1 MYGGRLSEFRE
12 KREREALIMIIFKVI
27 QKIVLKINLEGH
39 VQFTLESE
47 ICD

>member
-1 MYGGRLSEFRE
+1 MNLE

-27 QKIVLKINLEGH
+27 HKIVLKINLEGH
-39 VQFTLESE
+39 VQLTLESE